1 MTTKYVTMEVTVTVE
16 YPDNLTLENEDIISA
31 AMSSL
36 SQSYEIDVGP
46 MGTIVWAKC
55 FSEVH
60 EEDCEVS
67 DFA

>member
-1 MTTKYVTMEVTVTVE
+1 MATKYVTMQVTVTVE
-16 YPDNLTLENEDIISA
+16 YPDQLALDDETIITA

-36 SQSYEIDVGP
+36 SQSYETDVGP
-46 MGTIVWAKC
+46 MGKIVWAKC